1 MKKRL
6 IALLCAAVLCLFMV
20 PTQAINVGDVYFT
33 SVNDKL
39 LPLSMDTMPT
49 WVNGML
55 YVPAAVFDSAVTG
68 ANLGV
73 YCNQSSTNNTITLY
87 SLRRMLVFDL
97 SRGVAYDYHSG
108 ENLPSRAVNRNG
120 RIYLPVEMVCDFFG
134 LEDTYNYTR
143 YGYLVRI
150 KSDAA
155 WLNDARFMDAASGPM
170 SNALQEILRQQAQ
183 DTPPPPVQQE
193 PEDQPQAPKNR
204 AQICLGVRC
213 ETGEGLERI
222 LDRLDRESVSG
233 IFFVGAEILTQRDD
247 LVRRIIGSGHS
258 IGLLAEEETASAGSR
273 KLAQSNRVLAHV
285 ARTAATAALVPD
297 AQRQTLE
304 QEGWVCWR
312 QTVNGQLR
320 EKERPAA
327 YAQRVLRAL
336 SSRRGTVCITLDDS
350 TATAEALPV
359 LLQQLGQ
366 EEYLIIPALET
377 RL

>member
-6 IALLCAAVLCLFMV
+6 IALLCAVVLCCSMV
-20 PTQAINVGDVYFT
+20 PARAINAGDVYFVG
-33 SVNDKL
+33 VNDHL
-39 LPLSMDTMPT
+39 VPLTMDTMPA
-49 WVNGML
+49 WVNGVL
-55 YVPAAVFDSAVTG
+55 YVPATVFDSAVTG

-120 RIYLPVEMVCDFFG
+120 RFYLPVEMVCDFFG

-155 WLNDARFMDAASGPM
+155 WLNDADFMDAASGPM
-170 SNALQEILRQQAQ
+170 SSALQEILRQQTS
-183 DTPPPPVQQE
+183 DTPPPVRQE
-193 PEDQPQAPKNR
+193 PENEPQAPKNR
-204 AQICLGVRC
+204 AQICLGFRC
-213 ETGEGLERI
+213 ETGEGLEQI
-222 LDRLDRESVSG
+222 LDRLDRESVRG
-233 IFFVGAEILTQRDD
+233 IFFVDSEVLTARDD
-247 LVRRIIGSGHS
+247 LIRRIVGSGHS
-258 IGLLAEEETASAGSR
+258 IGLLAEEESASAGGR
-273 KLAQSNRVLAHV
+273 KLGQANRMLAHV

-304 QEGWVCWR
+304 QEGWVCWQ
-312 QTVNGQLR
+312 QTVNGLPR
-320 EKERPAA
+320 ENERSAA
-327 YAQRVLRAL
+327 YAQRIVRAIG
-336 SSRRGTVCITLDDS
+336 SRRGVVSITLDDS
-350 TATAEALPV
+350 AAIAEALPV
-359 LLQQLGQ
+359 LLQQLKQ
-366 EEYLIIPALET
+366 EEYVFITPLET